1 MTRSEAIAIIS
12 ASLETVDD
20 ATLES
25 AATHLSGKARAAGV
39 TVGDIVEAF
48 ATESTLPRALSAREL
63 ELIEQS
69 KEDFRLGRTLT
80 HDEAVAR
87 TDAFL
92 AARRA
97 SRARS

>member
-1 MTRSEAIAIIS
+1 M
-12 ASLETVDD
+12 
-20 ATLES
+20 
-25 AATHLSGKARAAGV
+25 
-39 TVGDIVEAF
+39 TVGEALE
-48 ATESTLPRALSAREL
+48 ALTTDSIMPRQLTAREL

-69 KEDFRLGRTLT
+69 KADFRDGRTLT
-80 HDEAVAR
+80 HDQAMAR